1 MMMRVAT
8 FAQSEQMITSA
19 LRVQAVMANE
29 QVQESSGLQSEDFG
43 GYGSGAGRVINLQV
57 SVTRAQSYIDASN
70 LADNKVQA
78 MYSAVGSVTDII
90 TQLRTQLSAA
100 TTGSS
105 TATASVI
112 NYAQQA
118 ISQMQG
124 LLNTQYDGEYVFSGA
139 RTDTA
144 PADLS
149 TFDTGTGTGS
159 LTTSDTSYYKGDSE
173 IASVRVSDSQS
184 ISYGVTADNPAFE
197 QVMRLLKYVGN
208 STTLSSSDISQALD
222 LASNALDATST
233 VQAKLSTAASQIETA
248 STNQSDYQNFA
259 KTLSTNLTS
268 VDVAAVTAQLST
280 YQAQLT
286 ASYSAIAKIQGLNLA
301 SYLR

>member
-149 TFDTGTGTGS
+149 TFDTGTGS

>member
-149 TFDTGTGTGS
+149 TFDTGTGS

-197 QVMRLLKYVGN
+197 QVMRLLRYVGN

-222 LASNALDATST
+222 LASDALDATST

>member
-8 FAQSEQMITSA
+8 FAQSDQMISNA

-57 SVTRAQSYIDASN
+57 SVTRAQSYIDASQ
-70 LADNKVQA
+70 LADNKVQV
-78 MYSAVGSVTDII
+78 MYSAVGSMTDII

-118 ISQMQG
+118 MAQMQE

-139 RTDTA
+139 RTNTA

-149 TFDTGTGTGS
+149 SYGTGTGS
-159 LTTSDTSYYKGDSE
+159 LTTSDTSYYKGDGE

-208 STTLSSSDISQALD
+208 STTLSSSDITQALD

-233 VQAKLSTAASQIETA
+233 VQAKLSAAASQIETA

-259 KTLSTNLTS
+259 KTLSTDLTS

-286 ASYSAIAKIQGLNLA
+286 ASYSAISKIQSMNLA

>member
-8 FAQSEQMITSA
+8 FAQSDQMISSA

-57 SVTRAQSYIDASN
+57 SVTRAQSYIDAAT
-70 LADNKVQA
+70 LADSKVQV
-78 MYSAVGSVTDII
+78 MYSAVGSVTDIL
-90 TQLRTQLSAA
+90 TQLRSQLSAA

-112 NYAQQA
+112 NYARQA
-118 ISQMQG
+118 MAQMQG

-149 TFDTGTGTGS
+149 SFDTGTGS

-184 ISYGVTADNPAFE
+184 ISYGVTADNSAFE
-197 QVMRLLKYVGN
+197 EVMRVLKFVAN
-208 STTLSSSDISQALD
+208 STTLSSSDVSQALD
-222 LASNALDATST
+222 LASSALDATST

-259 KTLSTNLTS
+259 KTLSNDLTS
-268 VDVAAVTAQLST
+268 VDVAAITAQLST
-280 YQAQLT
+280 YEAQLT
-286 ASYSAIAKIQGLNLA
+286 ASYSAISKIQSMNLA

>member
-8 FAQSEQMITSA
+8 FAQSDQMISSA

-57 SVTRAQSYIDASN
+57 SVTRAQSYIDASS

-78 MYSAVGSVTDII
+78 MYSAVGSVNDII

-118 ISQMQG
+118 MAQMQG

-149 TFDTGTGTGS
+149 SFDTGTGS

-248 STNQSDYQNFA
+248 STDQSDYQNFA

-286 ASYSAIAKIQGLNLA
+286 ASYSAIAKIQSMNLA